1 MRRERIVGPFP
12 AIYPSTN
19 IMLAQFLTTS
29 IMHAKR
35 NDQVKKSISWFA
47 AIQNKAT
54 EGLSNDNLG
63 P

>member
-1 MRRERIVGPFP
+1 MRRERVVGPFP

-35 NDQVKKSISWFA
+35 NDEHPKSISWYA
-47 AIQNKAT
+47 SI
-54 EGLSNDNLG
+54 
-63 P
+63 